1 MKFDTSI
8 VQTRFQS
15 PLGTIIIAATHQ
27 GLAGLWFEGQRHLP
41 RELLAPTLVASRT
54 ALPPEGAL
62 RLRPGKAGSAA
73 PAGEEEPATPVA
85 SRRTAMWPSDPEHPV
100 LKEVMRQ
107 LGEYF
112 AGRRTEFDV
121 PLDLAHG
128 TAFQQSV
135 WQALLAIPQ
144 GGTAS
149 YSEVGRRIGKPAA
162 VRAVGAAVGRNPV
175 SIIVPCHRVM
185 GANGAL
191 TGYAGGLD
199 RKTAL
204 LKLEGV
210 LQEHR
215 P

>member
-1 MKFDTSI
+1 MKFTRSI
-8 VQTRFQS
+8 VQTTFQS
-15 PLGTIIIAATHQ
+15 PLGQMIIAATDK

-41 RELLAPTLVASRT
+41 QELLAPTLGTDVSS
-54 ALPPEGAL
+54 LPPEGAL

-73 PAGEEEPATPVA
+73 PAVEEKTSTRAA
-85 SRRTAMWPSDPEHPV
+85 WPSDPAHPV
-100 LKEVMRQ
+100 LLQVKAQ
-107 LGEYF
+107 LTEYF
-112 AGRRTEFDV
+112 TGQRTQFDV
-121 PLDLAHG
+121 PLDLAYG

-135 WQALLAIPQ
+135 WQALLKIPQ

-149 YSEVGRRIGKPAA
+149 YGEVSQRIGKPAA

-215 P
+215 S